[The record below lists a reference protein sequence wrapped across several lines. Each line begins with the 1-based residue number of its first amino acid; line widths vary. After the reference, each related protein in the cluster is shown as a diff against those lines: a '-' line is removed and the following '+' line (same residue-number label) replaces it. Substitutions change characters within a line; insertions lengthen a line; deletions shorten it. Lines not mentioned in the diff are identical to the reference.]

1 MLFFEASENFFSPP
15 SEEDRDDQ
23 RGPNGVKLDGPLYHQ
38 QDEHGGGGSDHL
50 HGPQGVILYHCLL
63 KLLSLLAFR
72 RSARV

>member
-1 MLFFEASENFFSPP
+1 MCSGARKNFPPP
-15 SEEDRDDQ
+15 SGEDRDDQ
-23 RGPNGVKLDGPLYHQ
+23 RGPNGVKLDGQLRHQ
-38 QDEHGGGGSDHL
+38 QDEHGGGGGDHL